1 MNSVIRELYERPPGH
16 EPEGAHEPEGVH
28 QPEDAREPSDNRR
41 IGAILI
47 DEGKLRIQD
56 AERIIN
62 AQKEHGMRFGE
73 AAIALGLASEAD
85 IQRALSLQHD
95 YPYLL
100 PNESKLSRKLGA
112 AYEPFSKQGE
122 ALRAL
127 RSQLLL
133 RWFSGEPE
141 RRTLAVV
148 SPDRGDG
155 RSVLCA
161 NLAIVFS
168 QLGER
173 TLLIDADLRRPMQ
186 HELFSLGNRA
196 GLSAILSRRAEM
208 DAIEPIPAFDN
219 LFVLPAGAVPPN
231 PQELL
236 SRPQF
241 AQVLE
246 QAASRFEAVLIDT
259 PAAGVFADA
268 QTIAVRSSGA
278 LLVTRKH
285 RTRLHE
291 AEELAQALG
300 RLSAHMVG
308 VVINEF

>member
-1 MNSVIRELYERPPGH
+1 MNTVHDTPFEELAQASFA
-16 EPEGAHEPEGVH
+16 GA
-28 QPEDAREPSDNRR
+28 DSRR

-56 AERIIN
+56 AERIIY
-62 AQKEHGMRFGE
+62 AQKERGLRFGE
-73 AAIALGLASEAD
+73 AAIALGLVSESD
-85 IQRALSLQHD
+85 IQRALSRQHD

-100 PNESKLSRKLGA
+100 PNESKVSRKLGA
-112 AYEPFSKQGE
+112 AYEPFGKQGE

-155 RSVLCA
+155 RSVLTG
-161 NLAIVFS
+161 NLAIAFS
-168 QLGER
+168 QLGES
-173 TLLIDADLRRPMQ
+173 TLLIDADLRHPSQ

-196 GLSAILSRRAEM
+196 GLSAILSRRA
-208 DAIEPIPAFDN
+208 DLDSVEPIPAFEN
-219 LFVLPAGAVPPN
+219 LYVLPAGAVPPN

-236 SRPQF
+236 SRPYF
-241 AQVLE
+241 AHLLE
-246 QAASRFEAVLIDT
+246 QAAARFEVVLIDT
-259 PAAGVFADA
+259 PATNAYADA
-268 QTIAVRSSGA
+268 QTIAVRASGA

-285 RTRLHE
+285 RTRLRE
-291 AEELAQALG
+291 ADALAHTLT
-300 RLSAHMVG
+300 RLSAHMIG
-308 VVINEF
+308 AVINEF

>member
-1 MNSVIRELYERPPGH
+1 MNSVVDEI
-16 EPEGAHEPEGVH
+16 EPESGQKMPEPT
-28 QPEDAREPSDNRR
+28 DNRR

-56 AERIIN
+56 AERILR

-73 AAIALGLASEAD
+73 AAVFLGLASESD

-100 PNESKLSRKLGA
+100 PNESRVSRKLEA
-112 AYEPFSKQGE
+112 AYQPFGKQGE

-141 RRTLAVV
+141 RRTLAIV

-155 RSVLCA
+155 KSVLCA
-161 NLAIVFS
+161 NLAVVFS

-173 TLLIDADLRRPMQ
+173 TLLIDADLRHPTQ
-186 HELFSLGNRA
+186 HQLFSLGNA
-196 GLSAILSRRAEM
+196 SGLSTILSRRAEI
-208 DAIEPIPAFDN
+208 DAIEPIPAFEN

-236 SRPQF
+236 SRSQF
-241 AQVLE
+241 ALLLE
-246 QAASRFEAVLIDT
+246 TVAARFDVILIDT
-259 PAAGVFADA
+259 PAANAYADA

-285 RTRLHE
+285 RTRLRD
-291 AEELAQALG
+291 ADQLAQTLT

-308 VVINEF
+308 AVINEI

>member
-1 MNSVIRELYERPPGH
+1 MNTVIVGAFEE
-16 EPEGAHEPEGVH
+16 EPAHRAH
-28 QPEDAREPSDNRR
+28 NASDNRR

-56 AERIIN
+56 AERILHT
-62 AQKEHGMRFGE
+62 QKERGLRFGE
-73 AAIALGLASEAD
+73 AAIALGLVSEGD

-100 PNESKLSRKLGA
+100 PNESKVSRKLGA
-112 AYEPFSKQGE
+112 AYEPFGKQGE

-148 SPDRGDG
+148 STDRGDG

-161 NLAIVFS
+161 NLAIMFS
-168 QLGER
+168 QLGES
-173 TLLIDADLRRPMQ
+173 TLLIDADLRNPAQ

-196 GLSAILSRRAEM
+196 GLAAILSRRAGLNEV
-208 DAIEPIPAFDN
+208 ESIPALEN

-236 SRPQF
+236 SRPHF
-241 AQVLE
+241 AHLLE
-246 QAASRFEAVLIDT
+246 QAVARFEVVLIDT
-259 PAAGVFADA
+259 PPTNEYADA

-285 RTRLHE
+285 RTRLRD
-291 AEELAQALG
+291 ADALSHSLT

-308 VVINEF
+308 AVINEF

>member
-1 MNSVIRELYERPPGH
+1 MNSVVDEI
-16 EPEGAHEPEGVH
+16 EPESGQKMPEPT
-28 QPEDAREPSDNRR
+28 DNRR

-56 AERIIN
+56 AERILR
-62 AQKEHGMRFGE
+62 AQKEHAMRFGE
-73 AAIALGLASEAD
+73 AAVFLGLVSESD

-100 PNESKLSRKLGA
+100 PNESRVSRKLEA
-112 AYEPFSKQGE
+112 AYQPFGKQGE

-141 RRTLAVV
+141 RRTLAIV

-155 RSVLCA
+155 KSVLCA
-161 NLAIVFS
+161 NLAVVFS

-173 TLLIDADLRRPMQ
+173 TLLIDADLRHPTQ
-186 HELFSLGNRA
+186 HQLFSLGNGS
-196 GLSAILSRRAEM
+196 GLSTILSRRAEI
-208 DAIEPIPAFDN
+208 DAIEPIPAFEN

-236 SRPQF
+236 SRSQF
-241 AQVLE
+241 ALLLE
-246 QAASRFEAVLIDT
+246 TAAARFDVILIDT
-259 PAAGVFADA
+259 PAANAYADA

-285 RTRLHE
+285 RTRLRD
-291 AEELAQALG
+291 ADQLAQTLT

-308 VVINEF
+308 AVINEI

>member
-1 MNSVIRELYERPPGH
+1 MNTVLEGTFAEEARPS
-16 EPEGAHEPEGVH
+16 AN
-28 QPEDAREPSDNRR
+28 DACDNRR
-41 IGAILI
+41 IGAILV

-56 AERIIN
+56 AERILY
-62 AQKEHGMRFGE
+62 AQKEKGLRFGE
-73 AAIALGLASEAD
+73 AAIALGLVTESD

-100 PNESKLSRKLGA
+100 PNESKVSRKLGA
-112 AYEPFSKQGE
+112 AYEPFGKQGE

-133 RWFSGEPE
+133 RWFSGESE

-168 QLGER
+168 QLGES
-173 TLLIDADLRRPMQ
+173 TLLIDADLRHPSQ

-196 GLSAILSRRAEM
+196 GLSALLSRRGELGE
-208 DAIEPIPAFDN
+208 IESIPAFEN
-219 LFVLPAGAVPPN
+219 LFVLPTGAVPPN

-236 SRPQF
+236 SRPHF
-241 AQVLE
+241 AQLLE
-246 QAASRFEAVLIDT
+246 QAAARFEVVLIDT
-259 PAAGVFADA
+259 PATNDYADA

-285 RTRLHE
+285 RTRLRD
-291 AEELAQALG
+291 ADTLAQSLT

-308 VVINEF
+308 AVINEF

>member
-1 MNSVIRELYERPPGH
+1 MNTVIEGTFGEELE
-16 EPEGAHEPEGVH
+16 EK
-28 QPEDAREPSDNRR
+28 ARDTSDNRR

-47 DEGKLRIQD
+47 DEGKLSVKD
-56 AERIIN
+56 AERIIY
-62 AQKEHGMRFGE
+62 AQKDKGMRFGE
-73 AAIALGLASEAD
+73 AAIALGLVSESD
-85 IQRALSLQHD
+85 IQRALSRQHD

-100 PNESKLSRKLGA
+100 PNESNVSRKLGA
-112 AYEPFSKQGE
+112 AYEPFGKQGE

-133 RWFSGEPE
+133 RWFSGEAE

-173 TLLIDADLRRPMQ
+173 TLLIDADLRNPTQ
-186 HELFSLGNRA
+186 HDLFSLGNQA
-196 GLSAILSRRAEM
+196 GLSAILSRRADLE
-208 DAIEPIPAFDN
+208 AIEPIPSLEN
-219 LFVLPAGAVPPN
+219 LFVLPTGAVPPN

-236 SRPQF
+236 SRPHF
-241 AQVLE
+241 ARLLE
-246 QAASRFEAVLIDT
+246 QAAARFEVVLIDT
-259 PAAGVFADA
+259 PAASVYADA

-285 RTRLHE
+285 RTRLRE
-291 AEELAQALG
+291 ADGLAQTLS

-308 VVINEF
+308 AVINEF

>member
-1 MNSVIRELYERPPGH
+1 MNSVL
-16 EPEGAHEPEGVH
+16 
-28 QPEDAREPSDNRR
+28 EDIFIDAPAPAKAREPADNRR

-47 DEGKLRIQD
+47 DEGKLSIQD
-56 AERIIN
+56 AERILR
-62 AQKEHGMRFGE
+62 AQREQGLRFGE
-73 AAIALGLASEAD
+73 AAISLGLVSESD

-95 YPYLL
+95 FPYLL
-100 PNESKLSRKLGA
+100 PNESKVSRQLGA
-112 AYEPFSKQGE
+112 AYEPFGKQGE

-173 TLLIDADLRRPMQ
+173 TLLIDADLRHPVQ

-196 GLSAILSRRAEM
+196 GLSAILSRRSEM
-208 DAIEPIPAFDN
+208 EAIEPIPAFEN
-219 LFVLPAGAVPPN
+219 LFVLPTGAVPPN

-236 SRPQF
+236 SRPHF
-241 AQVLE
+241 ARVLE
-246 QAASRFEAVLIDT
+246 QAAARFEVVLIDT
-259 PAAGVFADA
+259 PSSSAYADA
-268 QTIAVRSSGA
+268 QTIAVRSNGA

-285 RTRLHE
+285 RTRLRE
-291 AEELAQALG
+291 ADALAQSLT

-308 VVINEF
+308 AVINEF

>member
-1 MNSVIRELYERPPGH
+1 MNSVVEEI
-16 EPEGAHEPEGVH
+16 EPESGQKMPEPT
-28 QPEDAREPSDNRR
+28 DNRR

-56 AERIIN
+56 AERILR
-62 AQKEHGMRFGE
+62 AQKEHAMRFGE
-73 AAIALGLASEAD
+73 AAVFLGLVSESD

-100 PNESKLSRKLGA
+100 PNESRVSRKLEA
-112 AYEPFSKQGE
+112 AYQPFGKQGE

-141 RRTLAVV
+141 RRTLAIV

-155 RSVLCA
+155 KSVLCA
-161 NLAIVFS
+161 NLAVVFS

-173 TLLIDADLRRPMQ
+173 TLLIDADLRHPTQ
-186 HELFSLGNRA
+186 HQLFSLGNGS
-196 GLSAILSRRAEM
+196 GLSTILSRRAEI
-208 DAIEPIPAFDN
+208 DAIEPIPAFEN

-236 SRPQF
+236 SRSQF
-241 AQVLE
+241 ALLLE
-246 QAASRFEAVLIDT
+246 TAAARFDVILIDT
-259 PAAGVFADA
+259 PAANEYADA

-285 RTRLHE
+285 RTRLRD
-291 AEELAQALG
+291 ADQLAQTLT

-308 VVINEF
+308 AVINEI